1 MMAWLW
7 KYGLLKN
14 VENTNDVKA
23 TLYAL
28 LLFSTVSLL
37 KIVKITIWNICYN
50 NEHLRQNYVSISG
63 KKKILAH

>member
-1 MMAWLW
+1 MAWLW

-37 KIVKITIWNICYN
+37 KVVKITIWNICYY